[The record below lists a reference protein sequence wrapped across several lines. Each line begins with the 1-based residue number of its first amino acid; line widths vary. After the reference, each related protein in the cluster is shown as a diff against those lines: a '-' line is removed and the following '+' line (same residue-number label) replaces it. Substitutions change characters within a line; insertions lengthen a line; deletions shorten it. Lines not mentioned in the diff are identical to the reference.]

1 MNYNREYEYRKA
13 LRELFGKLFTKN
25 DLIDIPEPEDG
36 VEAALEYC
44 EEVTK
49 YNESMWAAFLDE
61 AQHDTAEIQTS
72 VDSELRMLTHKLR
85 EDFFKPSFY
94 DDLQINFSLATY
106 VYETPE
112 EEFDFGVL
120 DGMSRDEAIDYLSQS
135 AEISDDVEVPEVEY
149 LHISSTS
156 LFAPFNLCAAVKPL
170 PNTKEMAALINC
182 VKETLIKIPEVLAK
196 VDEEIKAKED
206 EEKKKEEA
214 IKEIEENFRAALTA
228 AGWDGKYCVVHFT
241 KDLYKLYLRIGI
253 KKAYCL
259 CATISEIETKIPRL
273 VQVTKKYIFF
283 MNQLSE
289 LGKEGFASGQSDYIK
304 DLHWNK
310 LTID

>member
-1 MNYNREYEYRKA
+1 MNFNKESAYGNA
-13 LRELFGKLFTKN
+13 LRELFGDLFSDN
-25 DLIDIPEPEDG
+25 DLISIPDPEEG
-36 VEAALEYC
+36 IEAALEFC
-44 EEVTK
+44 EEATQ
-49 YNESMWAAFLDE
+49 YNESMWASFLNE
-61 AQHDTAEIQTS
+61 MKQNTAEIEVS
-72 VDSELRMLTHKLR
+72 YNSELGVLKLKLR
-85 EDFFKPSFY
+85 EDVFKPPFY
-94 DDLQINFSLATY
+94 NDLQISFSLTTY
-106 VYETPE
+106 SYKKLE
-112 EEFDFGVL
+112 EEFDYGEL

-135 AEISDDVEVPEVEY
+135 ADISDDVEIPEVEY

-156 LFAPFNLCAAVKPL
+156 LFAPFELYAAVKPL
-170 PNTKEMAALINC
+170 PNTKGMASLINH
-182 VKETLIKIPEVLAK
+182 VKETLLKIPEVLAK

-214 IKEIEENFRAALTA
+214 IKEIEENFRPALTA
-228 AGWDGKYCVVHFT
+228 AGWDGEYCVVHFT

-253 KKAYCL
+253 KKAYYL
-259 CATISEIETKIPRL
+259 CATISEIEKKIPKL

-310 LTID
+310 